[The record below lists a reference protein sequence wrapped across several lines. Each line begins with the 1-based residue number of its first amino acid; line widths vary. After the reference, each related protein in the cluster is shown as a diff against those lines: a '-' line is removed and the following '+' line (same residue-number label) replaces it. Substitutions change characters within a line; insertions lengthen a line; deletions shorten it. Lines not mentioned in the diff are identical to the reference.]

1 MATAQNNLLE
11 WGSLWVGS
19 WSIQGATAG
28 DGGKILVANGSHTI
42 SWGADQSSLTAEC
55 IMPVFDSTGGLSM
68 RWTAVFDTA
77 TGAIRQTSVDSD
89 GTSEV
94 ALISKNANGQWG
106 WQQTRNFPNGAVET
120 NVSTF
125 TISNGGR
132 TVTQNVTN
140 RVLKGATQPL
150 AGYTSATGAPPAL
163 GDVCYVLNKTA

>member
-1 MATAQNNLLE
+1 
-11 WGSLWVGS
+11 
-19 WSIQGATAG
+19 
-28 DGGKILVANGSHTI
+28 
-42 SWGADQSSLTAEC
+42 
-55 IMPVFDSTGGLSM
+55 M

-150 AGYTSATGAPPAL
+150 AGYTSATGASPAL